1 MSQSS
6 FENVEVFSTSF
17 VTSMRSIFFQA
28 KWVPELRDGIPDA
41 KILLVGTQNDLRDDQ
56 EKLEGLYK

>member
-6 FENVEVFSTSF
+6 FENVEVFSTSIV
-17 VTSMRSIFFQA
+17 VTCMRSIFFQA

-56 EKLEGLYK
+56 EKLEGLY